1 LSAQI
6 EANIRRRR
14 TFAIISHPDAG
25 KTTLTEKILLYA
37 GAIHLAGSIKSR
49 RADRHVSSDWMA
61 IERERGISVT
71 SSVLQFGYEGYQCN
85 LLDTPGH
92 ADFGEDTYRTLLAAD
107 SAIMLLDNAKGIEA
121 RTRKLFD
128 VCRLRRIPV
137 VTFVNKCDREGMDPL
152 TLLSSVEQELRI
164 GTVAMNWPMRT
175 ARAFAG
181 VYDRERNEAHLFSG
195 GQHGTAIAD
204 ETTLPGDD
212 PGLAELLGER
222 QLSDLRGALELLD
235 AAGDAF
241 DPERFLAGDQTP
253 VFFGSAAT
261 NFGVRPF
268 LRRFVDLAPRPS
280 DRSTRSGATRPAV
293 AAGFSGFVFK
303 IQANM
308 DPSHR
313 DRLAFVR
320 ICSGRFAR
328 GMSVRVS
335 GAERPVRLGAA
346 FQVLGR
352 DRIAVEEAFAG
363 DVLGLV
369 DTNRIYRIGDTL
381 SETEAEPFAPVPRF
395 APEVFATVRPA
406 EPIRRRQMVDGLRQ
420 LAEEGA
426 VQLFQRRDQGPID
439 PIVAA
444 VGALQLDVLKHRL
457 EHEYGTE
464 VRVEPIG
471 FSHARW
477 VVGPEDQLRRVG
489 GMHVEDDEG
498 RPVVLL
504 QDDWA
509 LGWAERQHPD
519 VRFLATSPADA
530 LAGRAEVTRA

>member
-1 LSAQI
+1 MSSQI
-6 EANIRRRR
+6 AAHIRRRR

-71 SSVLQFGYEGYQCN
+71 SSVLQFPYEGTQCN

-92 ADFGEDTYRTLLAAD
+92 ADFGEDTYRTLLATD

-128 VCRLRRIPV
+128 VCRLRKIPV

-152 TLLSSVEQELRI
+152 SLLSSIEQELGI
-164 GTVAMNWPMRT
+164 ATVPVNWPMRT
-175 ARAFAG
+175 ARGFVG
-181 VYDRERNEAHLFSG
+181 VYDRERREAQLFSG
-195 GQHGTAIAD
+195 GRHGTEIAD
-204 ETTLPGDD
+204 ETVLADGD
-212 PGLAELLGER
+212 PTLAELLGDR
-222 QLSDLRGALELLD
+222 GLSDLRGALELLD
-235 AAGDAF
+235 AAGDAYE
-241 DPERFLAGDQTP
+241 PARFLAGEQTP
-253 VFFGSAAT
+253 VFVGSAAT

-268 LRRFVDLAPRPS
+268 LRRFVDLAPSPS
-280 DRSTRSGATRPAV
+280 DRVTRSGALRPAAG
-293 AAGFSGFVFK
+293 AAFSGFVFK

-320 ICSGRFAR
+320 VCSGRFTK
-328 GMSVRVS
+328 GMSVRIPR
-335 GAERPVRLGAA
+335 ADKPVRLANA

-352 DRIAVEEAFAG
+352 DRVQVEEAFAG

-369 DTNRIYRIGDTL
+369 DTNRLFRIGDTL
-381 SETEAEPFAPVPRF
+381 SDGEAEPFAAVPRF

-406 EPIRRRQMVDGLRQ
+406 EPIRRRHMLDGLRQ

-444 VGALQLDVLKHRL
+444 VGALQLEVLKHRL
-457 EHEYGTE
+457 ENEYATAVHIE
-464 VRVEPIG
+464 HIG
-471 FSHARW
+471 YSHARW
-477 VVGPEDQLRRVG
+477 VVGAEAELRRVG
-489 GMHVEDDEG
+489 GMKVEDDEG

-509 LGWAERQHPD
+509 LGWAERQHPE
-519 VRFLATSPADA
+519 VKFLATSPADQPA
-530 LAGRAEVTRA
+530 QDPRAA